1 MKSFLSSAKAKFIFI
16 GGREMYD
23 AFLADISDRDSFYS
37 SIFNDAIY
45 VDSFFKDKIMDS
57 GGISQMTEI
66 YVCQLIINKNFE
78 LKNNYNLSSYLN
90 ELVVFFGGEPEQ
102 SPSQLKNEENK
113 LAIYKTIFLLQNFI
127 IFLTYRSNGSPKK
140 LADLFAGYVIR
151 ESQLADKEDA
161 LVIRSNGLNNE
172 SKEKNKKEKLFLN
185 LSFKTQYEIGL
196 TSSLYRPYV
205 IIHSRH
211 LKLLGD
217 KLLYSTAFI
226 LDYILKFHQQAFSWK
241 SLELIPDI
249 ILVNKDPNLRFF
261 LEDLMR
267 FLSHMHIRETLSG
280 VFQYKFYSKVSSE
293 IKLISKISE
302 PSSAAFNFGL
312 DESFQ
317 IKSYYKSKLNELQK
331 SYKDYYPLNSD
342 DAFVHSVT
350 FIQAI
355 LGDLHY
361 YDKEYD
367 DAIMYYSDSI
377 QSIRNKKDLRSVTN
391 HQAVLFVQNMLKL
404 GLCLEKIRSFD
415 SAYSIYRSIILK
427 IPYMV
432 GPNRD
437 EALLD
442 NKWETPYIRMQLF
455 VKPHIALLGLI
466 EKQRMDGITYAN
478 LRRNREELDR
488 FLGSHAI
495 TYLAEEG
502 EINKRYEE
510 DEQEETQ
517 APNAE
522 KEAKTKKAKD
532 WRTLW
537 ALNFDY
543 FNSVGGFLF
552 YKNRNFP
559 KLFESESQKTPPK
572 GFNASIFS
580 EFTVK
585 DFNEF
590 KDILMNPIEYFGEN
604 ILIVIMLLP

>member
-1 MKSFLSSAKAKFIFI
+1 
-16 GGREMYD
+16 
-23 AFLADISDRDSFYS
+23 
-37 SIFNDAIY
+37 
-45 VDSFFKDKIMDS
+45 
-57 GGISQMTEI
+57 MTEI

-377 QSIRNKKDLRSVTN
+377 QSIRNKKRPS
-391 HQAVLFVQNMLKL
+391 L
-404 GLCLEKIRSFD
+404 GYQSSSSSFC
-415 SAYSIYRSIILK
+415 SK
-427 IPYMV
+427 
-432 GPNRD
+432 
-437 EALLD
+437 
-442 NKWETPYIRMQLF
+442 
-455 VKPHIALLGLI
+455 
-466 EKQRMDGITYAN
+466 YA
-478 LRRNREELDR
+478 
-488 FLGSHAI
+488 
-495 TYLAEEG
+495 
-502 EINKRYEE
+502 
-510 DEQEETQ
+510 
-517 APNAE
+517 
-522 KEAKTKKAKD
+522 
-532 WRTLW
+532 
-537 ALNFDY
+537 
-543 FNSVGGFLF
+543 
-552 YKNRNFP
+552 
-559 KLFESESQKTPPK
+559 
-572 GFNASIFS
+572 
-580 EFTVK
+580 
-585 DFNEF
+585 
-590 KDILMNPIEYFGEN
+590 
-604 ILIVIMLLP
+604 